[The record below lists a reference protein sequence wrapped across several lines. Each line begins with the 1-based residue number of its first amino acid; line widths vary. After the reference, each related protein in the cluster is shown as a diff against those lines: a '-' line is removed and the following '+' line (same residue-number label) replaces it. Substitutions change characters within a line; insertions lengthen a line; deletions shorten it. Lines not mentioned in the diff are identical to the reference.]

1 MRTPELEYV
10 FEIEIALTRRYRYG
24 PSYWGAERGFVGVES
39 GTVRG
44 PRLNGRVVPHTG
56 GDWPS
61 IRPDHSA
68 KFDARY
74 LIEADDATLIELRN
88 RGVRHGRQDVLQR
101 LQDCEPVDPSLY
113 YASVSPSFD
122 APEGPH
128 DWLCRTMFVG
138 KVDRR
143 ADRAL
148 FTYWA
153 VL

>member
-1 MRTPELEYV
+1 MLAGTSHGLGGHGAGALGAVAQHLFDVAGVGGEFGALGAIRREEIPVVFKQRLLEV
-10 FEIEIALTRRYRYG
+10 AVTEAA
-24 PSYWGAERGFVGVES
+24 GAEAVFKVG
-39 GTVRG
+39 
-44 PRLNGRVVPHTG
+44 
-56 GDWPS
+56 
-61 IRPDHSA
+61 
-68 KFDARY
+68 
-74 LIEADDATLIELRN
+74 